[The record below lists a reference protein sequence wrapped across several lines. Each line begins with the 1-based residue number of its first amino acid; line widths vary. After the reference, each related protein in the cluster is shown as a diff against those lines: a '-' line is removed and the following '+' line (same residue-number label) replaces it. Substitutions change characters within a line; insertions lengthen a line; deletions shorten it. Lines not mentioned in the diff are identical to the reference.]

1 MINDFIPIVAIAW
14 FVYFIRNNNLNN
26 PLVGLIF
33 ISYLFFST
41 NYTNFGLDISFDIFR
56 SLHRIIGVLC
66 AILFLVYALRNRVN
80 FFNEPVSRILIIFTL
95 ILLLSFLG
103 NEIYIPHYIHYLRNF
118 IFISLIILFLYFN
131 LNSNEKLDELF
142 KLIGLGALILSFFI
156 LLNIFKVGW
165 FHRETLF
172 YSNSNYLAIALLPGF
187 TMLLFSKIKYLR
199 FLSPIILI
207 SIFATGSRGVEL
219 AVAIILLLFL
229 YSHKRSFQR
238 RYLIVFLLAVITSCV
253 LFFDQI
259 VIKKKIDGTRLVISK
274 IVFNAFSENPINGIG
289 YGQFRTSFFKYID
302 DDIIQ
307 LNNQEINNA
316 YESNMNLYSENQ
328 ILNNKLQIKIEKMTH
343 NDFFTIAA
351 ELGSIGLVFL
361 VFMLYKLY
369 LELKKLLL
377 HSRND
382 YFMCISLIIGSLIF
396 SLFHNNLT
404 SFVFWF
410 VLFVPFIMN
419 RNYRDTS

>member
-1 MINDFIPIVAIAW
+1 MINDFIPIVALAW
-14 FVYFIRNNNLNN
+14 FAYFVQSNKFNN

-41 NYTNFGLDISFDIFR
+41 NYTNFGLELSFDIFR
-56 SLHRIIGVLC
+56 SLHRIIGALC
-66 AILFLVYALRNRVN
+66 AVAFLGYALKNRVN
-80 FFNEPVSRILIIFTL
+80 IFNDWVPKILILFTSV
-95 ILLLSFLG
+95 LLFSFLG
-103 NEIYIPHYIHYLRNF
+103 NEIYTPHYIHYLRNF
-118 IFISLIILFLYFN
+118 VFVSLIILFLYYN
-131 LNSNEKLDELF
+131 LDSQEKLDELF
-142 KLIGLGALILSFFI
+142 KLISIGTLILSFFV

-165 FHRETLF
+165 IHRETLF

-187 TMLLFSKIKYLR
+187 TMLLFSKTKYVQ

-207 SIFATGSRGVEL
+207 SIFATGSRAVEL

-229 YSHKRSFQR
+229 YSNKRRFQR
-238 RYLIVFLLAVITSCV
+238 SHIIVFLLVVITSCV

-259 VIKKKIDGTRLVISK
+259 VIKKRIDGTRFVISK

-289 YGQFRTSFFKYID
+289 YGQFRTSFYKYIK

-316 YESNMNLYSENQ
+316 YKSNMAFYSEN
-328 ILNNKLQIKIEKMTH
+328 KLSDKKHKIKIEKMTH
-343 NDFFTIAA
+343 NDLFTIIA
-351 ELGSIGLVFL
+351 ELGFIGLVFL

-382 YFMCISLIIGSLIF
+382 YFMSISLILGFLIF

-410 VLFVPFIMN
+410 VLFVPFILN
-419 RNYRDTS
+419 RNNGDTY

>member
-1 MINDFIPIVAIAW
+1 L
-14 FVYFIRNNNLNN
+14 YYNLD
-26 PLVGLIF
+26 
-33 ISYLFFST
+33 SQ
-41 NYTNFGLDISFDIFR
+41 
-56 SLHRIIGVLC
+56 
-66 AILFLVYALRNRVN
+66 
-80 FFNEPVSRILIIFTL
+80 
-95 ILLLSFLG
+95 
-103 NEIYIPHYIHYLRNF
+103 
-118 IFISLIILFLYFN
+118 
-131 LNSNEKLDELF
+131 EKLDELF
-142 KLIGLGALILSFFI
+142 KLISIGTLILSFFVI
-156 LLNIFKVGW
+156 LNILKVGW
-165 FHRETLF
+165 LHRETLF

-187 TMLLFSKIKYLR
+187 TMLLFSKTKYLR

-274 IVFNAFSENPINGIG
+274 IVFNAFSENPVNGIG